1 MHFCIP
7 IEKTKKNTLA
17 AYSVSSH
24 FLYLCTAF
32 NLINFYMERHYLDYF
47 ESSVVN
53 YWDYPAL
60 SDYKTD
66 INLTFGELAIQI
78 EKLHLMFKEAG
89 IQKGDKIALCGR
101 NISHWAVGFLAVTT
115 YEAVAVSIMDAFTP
129 ESVHHLVNHSDA
141 RMFLVGDLVWPNLD
155 IKEMPALEAVISLK
169 NFEPVFAKDEK
180 VFQKLSDAEALFKA
194 AHPSNLTKED
204 IHYPQDN
211 WDDLVLINYTSG
223 TTSDPKGVML
233 TNRSISSNIQFAC
246 EHIPHQPGS
255 SVVSMLPLA
264 HMFGLAF
271 ECLFQLCSG
280 CHVYFLGK
288 TPSPQVLMGALAEAK
303 PYMILT
309 VPLVVEKIFNKS
321 IFPAINKPLVKMLW
335 YTPGINRI
343 IRRKVHKKLLDA
355 FGGKLQYLIIGG
367 AALNRAVELCLHQ
380 IKFPFCVGYGM
391 TECGPLLGYESWT
404 EFRMHSC
411 GRIVDRMEILID
423 SDDPH
428 KKVGE
433 ILVRGANQMIGYYK
447 NEEATAAVFTQ
458 DGWLHTGDLGLLDEK
473 NNIYI
478 RGRNKSMILG
488 PSGQNIYPE
497 EIEDKLNNLQFVQES
512 IVVSRNDKLVALVF
526 PNAEDLNAVGG
537 IFTDEMKETTKRHL
551 NRMLPAFCRIS
562 SIEIVDKEFAKTP
575 KRSIKRFL
583 YS

>member
-1 MHFCIP
+1 MEKHF
-7 IEKTKKNTLA
+7 
-17 AYSVSSH
+17 
-24 FLYLCTAF
+24 
-32 NLINFYMERHYLDYF
+32 LDYF

-53 YWDYPAL
+53 YWDSPAL

-66 INLTFGELAIQI
+66 VRMTYGELAVQI
-78 EKLHLMFKEAG
+78 EKLHLMFEAAG
-89 IQKGDKIALCGR
+89 IRKGDKIALCGR
-101 NISHWAVGFLAVTT
+101 NISHWAVGFLATVT

-129 ESVHHLVNHSDA
+129 ESVHRLVNHSDA
-141 RMFLVGDLVWPNLD
+141 RMFLVGDLVWPHLD

-169 NFEPVFAKDEK
+169 DFKPIFAKSDAALA
-180 VFQKLSDAEALFKA
+180 KLNDAEALFAA
-194 AHPSNLTKED
+194 AHPNGFTSRD
-204 IHYPQDN
+204 VHYPQDN
-211 WDDLVLINYTSG
+211 WDNLTLINYTSG

-255 SVVSMLPLA
+255 TVVSMLPLA

-288 TPSPQVLMGALAEAK
+288 TPSPQVLMSALAEAK
-303 PYMILT
+303 PYMMLT
-309 VPLVVEKIFNKS
+309 VPLVVEKIFNKA
-321 IFPAINKPLVKMLW
+321 IFPKINKPIVKILW
-335 YTPGINRI
+335 YIPGIGSI
-343 IRRKVHKKLLDA
+343 IRKKVHDQLMA
-355 FGGKLQYLIIGG
+355 SFGGRLKYLIVGG

-391 TECGPLLGYESWT
+391 TECGPLLGYESWAK
-404 EFRMHSC
+404 FRMRSC

-428 KKVGE
+428 RKVGE
-433 ILVRGANQMIGYYK
+433 ILVKGANQMIGYYK
-447 NEEATAAVFTQ
+447 NEEATAAVITK
-458 DGWLHTGDLGLLDEK
+458 DGWLRTGDLGILDK
-473 NNIYI
+473 DNNIYI

-526 PNAEDLNAVGG
+526 PNADDLNAVGG
-537 IFTDEMKETTKRHL
+537 EFTDEMKDTTMRRLNHL
-551 NRMLPAFCRIS
+551 LPPFCRIS
-562 SIEIVDKEFAKTP
+562 AIEIVDKEFAKTP